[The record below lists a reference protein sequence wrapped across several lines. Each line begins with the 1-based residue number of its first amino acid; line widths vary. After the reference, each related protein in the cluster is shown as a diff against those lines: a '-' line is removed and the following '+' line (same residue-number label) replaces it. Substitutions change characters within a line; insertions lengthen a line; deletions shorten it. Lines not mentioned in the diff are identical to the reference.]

1 MAEKFNLD
9 AFKAF
14 VASKPA
20 DERYEATDSKTCALA
35 QFGYVNLGRVEA
47 RLAGVPDDVYAA
59 IFRPLAERHRPNTF
73 GALSHRLGKVN
84 QSRRGI

>member
-20 DERYEATDSKTCALA
+20 NERYEASDPGTCALA
-35 QFGYVNLGRVEA
+35 QFGCVNLGSVDA

-59 IFRPLAERHRPNTF
+59 IFRPLAERHLPNTF
-73 GALSHRLGKVN
+73 GALSHRLGEVN
-84 QSRRGI
+84 QSRRGS